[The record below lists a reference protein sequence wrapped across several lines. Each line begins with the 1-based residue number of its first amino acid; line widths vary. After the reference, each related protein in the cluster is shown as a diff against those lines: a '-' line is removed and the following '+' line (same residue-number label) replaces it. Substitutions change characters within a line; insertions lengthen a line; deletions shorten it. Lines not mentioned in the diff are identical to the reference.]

1 MNEHHLK
8 EDFFKILRTLSSGD
22 NLSQRDLSG
31 HLGISLGKTNY
42 LLKELAKKGLVK
54 IKNFASRDQKLKKVK
69 YILTQDGIEEQVRLT
84 YYYLKLKEQEY
95 LKLKSEAEKVSSM
108 RKNSKGKQEAV

>member
-42 LLKELAKKGLVK
+42 LLKELIKKGLVK
-54 IKNFASRDQKLKKVK
+54 IQNFTKGDQKLKKVG
-69 YILTQDGIEEQVRLT
+69 YILTKEGFSEQVRLT
-84 YYYLKLKEQEY
+84 YYYLKIKEQEY
-95 LKLKSEAEKVSSM
+95 LDLKKEVEKVSNNGQGL
-108 RKNSKGKQEAV
+108 K